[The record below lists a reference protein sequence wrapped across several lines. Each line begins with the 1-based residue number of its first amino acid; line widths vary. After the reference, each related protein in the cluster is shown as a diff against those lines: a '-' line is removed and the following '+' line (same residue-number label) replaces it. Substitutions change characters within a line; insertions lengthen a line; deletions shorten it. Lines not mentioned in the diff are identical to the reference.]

1 MDVFGAYWIEVSLDD
16 TGLGNFNYCLV
27 KPQAFNLSYGKTYFN
42 LINGRECVL
51 GKGESVGWSGRYRF
65 KGPYR
70 VEEPVKVHSG
80 GIGTTNARFIS
91 TQ

>member
-1 MDVFGAYWIEVSLDD
+1 MSSV
-16 TGLGNFNYCLV
+16 N
-27 KPQAFNLSYGKTYFN
+27 TYFN

-51 GKGESVGWSGRYRF
+51 GKGESVECSGRYSF

-70 VEEPVKVHSG
+70 VDAPVKVHSG